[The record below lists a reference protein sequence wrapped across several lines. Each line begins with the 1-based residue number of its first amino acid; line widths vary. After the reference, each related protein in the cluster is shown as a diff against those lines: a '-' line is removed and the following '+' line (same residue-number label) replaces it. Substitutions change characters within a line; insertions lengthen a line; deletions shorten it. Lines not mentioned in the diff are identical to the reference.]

1 MIAVKYAP
9 ARLLK
14 MSPLRVTNVAWNWL
28 FSCKKD
34 VNFKVVIIDQYYVD

>member
-14 MSPLRVTNVAWNWL
+14 TSPLRVTNVAWNWL
-28 FSCKKD
+28 FSSIPSLKAS
-34 VNFKVVIIDQYYVD
+34 